1 MFRLPRWSPD
11 GAYVAV
17 GAGDGA
23 LSVFDSKTG
32 RVAFELQQGSAAAL
46 PATSLR
52 FRPSQDASKT
62 KNVLVSCDAG
72 GAIQHWHVTSGKL
85 LHSFQEDND
94 NQVCELLLFVLRP
107 RRAQDA
113 PLVRCSLSG
122 VRPRLPAGRRGVC
135 DRRQGRDGARLRR
148 GNESAE
154 RSPQERHGVR
164 QRRHIGPQQPNL
176 QCEVPPHRG
185 AHHLERRLG
194 QHSPSLGHARRPFGA
209 RAPP

>member
-1 MFRLPRWSPD
+1 MCRWSPD

-62 KNVLVSCDAG
+62 KNVLVSCNAV

-85 LHSFQEDND
+85 LHSFQEEND
-94 NQVCELLLFVLRP
+94 NQVSFFFFALRA
-107 RRAQDA
+107 RQAQ
-113 PLVRCSLSG
+113 
-122 VRPRLPAGRRGVC
+122 
-135 DRRQGRDGARLRR
+135 
-148 GNESAE
+148 ET
-154 RSPQERHGVR
+154 
-164 QRRHIGPQQPNL
+164 
-176 QCEVPPHRG
+176 
-185 AHHLERRLG
+185 
-194 QHSPSLGHARRPFGA
+194 
-209 RAPP
+209 